1 MGFSLVLE
9 ILVAGLLVVTISYTV
24 MLNRRLR
31 TMRQDKLALEKL
43 AAKFVDSTMRAEES
57 ITRLKTTADE
67 LKERIE
73 RAQSLRDDLAFLT
86 ERGGNAADRLESL
99 VREARKEAPAEPT
112 RPPARGGRAAAQA
125 NTPADDAKS
134 DAERELIKALRAAR

>member
-43 AAKFVDSTMRAEES
+43 AAKFVDSTVRAEES
-57 ITRLKTTADE
+57 ITRLKATADE
-67 LKERIE
+67 LKERID

-86 ERGGNAADRLESL
+86 ERGGSAADRLESL
-99 VREARKEAPAEPT
+99 VREARKETPAEST
-112 RPPARGGRAAAQA
+112 RNPAKGAGRIAA
-125 NTPADDAKS
+125 PADDVKS

>member
-9 ILVAGLLVVTISYTV
+9 ILVDGLLVVTISYTV

-31 TMRQDKLALEKL
+31 TMQQDKLALEKL

-57 ITRLKTTADE
+57 ITRLRSTADE

-86 ERGGNAADRLESL
+86 ERGGNAADRLETL
-99 VREARKEAPAEPT
+99 VREARKETPSEQPRKPAKGGERPAPA
-112 RPPARGGRAAAQA
+112 
-125 NTPADDAKS
+125 ADDAKT

>member
-31 TMRQDKLALEKL
+31 TMQQDKLALEKL
-43 AAKFVDSTMRAEES
+43 AAKFVDSTVRAEDS
-57 ITRLKTTADE
+57 ISRLKTTADE

-73 RAQSLRDDLAFLT
+73 RAQNLRDDLAFLT
-86 ERGGNAADRLESL
+86 ERGGNAADRLETL
-99 VREARKEAPAEPT
+99 VREARKETPSEPQRKPAKG
-112 RPPARGGRAAAQA
+112 GGRSA
-125 NTPADDAKS
+125 PVADDAKT
-134 DAERELIKALRAAR
+134 DAERELIKALRSAR

>member
-43 AAKFVDSTMRAEES
+43 AAKFVESTVRAEES
-57 ITRLKTTADE
+57 ITRLKATADE

-73 RAQSLRDDLAFLT
+73 RAQNLRDDLAFLT
-86 ERGGNAADRLESL
+86 ERGGSAADRLEQL
-99 VREARKEAPAEPT
+99 VREARKETPAEP
-112 RPPARGGRAAAQA
+112 PPNPAKRRAGGRSAA
-125 NTPADDAKS
+125 PSDDTET
-134 DAERELIKALRAAR
+134 DAERELIRALRAAR

>member
-1 MGFSLVLE
+1 VGFSLVLE

-43 AAKFVDSTMRAEES
+43 AAKFVDSTVRAEES
-57 ITRLKTTADE
+57 ITRLKATADE

-73 RAQSLRDDLAFLT
+73 RAQGLRDDLAFLT
-86 ERGGNAADRLESL
+86 ERGGSAADRLESL
-99 VREARKEAPAEPT
+99 VREAREKTLADVTRNPAKG
-112 RPPARGGRAAAQA
+112 AGRIAV
-125 NTPADDAKS
+125 PADDVKS

>member
-43 AAKFVDSTMRAEES
+43 ATKFVDSTMRAEES

-86 ERGGNAADRLESL
+86 ERGGNAADRLEGL
-99 VREARKEAPAEPT
+99 VREARKEAPAEPS
-112 RPPARGGRAAAQA
+112 RAPARGGRAAAQS

>member
-31 TMRQDKLALEKL
+31 TMQQDKQALERL
-43 AAKFVDSTMRAEES
+43 AAKFVESTVRAEES
-57 ITRLKTTADE
+57 ITRLKNTADE

-86 ERGGNAADRLESL
+86 ERGGSAADRLETM
-99 VREARKEAPAEPT
+99 VREARKGMPSEPPHKSARASE
-112 RPPARGGRAAAQA
+112 RPSS
-125 NTPADDAKS
+125 PADDTKT
-134 DAERELIKALRAAR
+134 DAERELIKALRSAR

>member
-31 TMRQDKLALEKL
+31 TMQQDKQALERL
-43 AAKFVDSTMRAEES
+43 ATKFVDSTMRAEES
-57 ITRLKTTADE
+57 ITRLKNTADE

-86 ERGGNAADRLESL
+86 ERGGSAADRLETM
-99 VREARKEAPAEPT
+99 VREARKEMPSEP
-112 RPPARGGRAAAQA
+112 PHKSAKGGDRSSS
-125 NTPADDAKS
+125 PADDTKT

>member
-57 ITRLKTTADE
+57 ITRLKATADE
-67 LKERIE
+67 LKERID
-73 RAQSLRDDLAFLT
+73 RAQGLRDDLAFLT
-86 ERGGNAADRLESL
+86 ERGGSAADRLESL
-99 VREARKEAPAEPT
+99 VREARREAPAEPPRT
-112 RPPARGGRAAAQA
+112 PAKGGGRAAQA
-125 NTPADDAKS
+125 AAHADDEKS

>member
-1 MGFSLVLE
+1 VGFSLVLE

-57 ITRLKTTADE
+57 ITRLKATADE

-73 RAQSLRDDLAFLT
+73 RAQGLRDDLAFLT

-99 VREARKEAPAEPT
+99 VREARKETPAEPP
-112 RPPARGGRAAAQA
+112 RSPAKGSGRLAVPVDEVK
-125 NTPADDAKS
+125 T

>member
-31 TMRQDKLALEKL
+31 TMQQDKLALEKL
-43 AAKFVDSTMRAEES
+43 ATKFVDSTVRAEES
-57 ITRLKTTADE
+57 ITRLRSTADE

-86 ERGGNAADRLESL
+86 ERGGNAADLLETL
-99 VREARKEAPAEPT
+99 VRESRKEAPSEQPQK
-112 RPPARGGRAAAQA
+112 PAKGGGRSAP
-125 NTPADDAKS
+125 PADDAKT
-134 DAERELIKALRAAR
+134 DAERELIKALRSAR

>member
-1 MGFSLVLE
+1 VGFSLVLE

-57 ITRLKTTADE
+57 ITRLKATADD
-67 LKERIE
+67 LKERID
-73 RAQSLRDDLAFLT
+73 RAQGLRDDLAFLT
-86 ERGGNAADRLESL
+86 ERGGSTADRLESL
-99 VREARKEAPAEPT
+99 VREARKEAPADQPRT
-112 RPPARGGRAAAQA
+112 PAKGSGRAAA
-125 NTPADDAKS
+125 PADDVKS

>member
-43 AAKFVDSTMRAEES
+43 ATKFVDSTMRAEES
-57 ITRLKTTADE
+57 ITRLKATADE
-67 LKERIE
+67 LKERID
-73 RAQSLRDDLAFLT
+73 RAQGLRDDLAFLT
-86 ERGGNAADRLESL
+86 ERGGSAADRLESL
-99 VREARKEAPAEPT
+99 VRVARKEAPAEQPH
-112 RPPARGGRAAAQA
+112 ASAKGGGRSSA
-125 NTPADDAKS
+125 PADDAKS